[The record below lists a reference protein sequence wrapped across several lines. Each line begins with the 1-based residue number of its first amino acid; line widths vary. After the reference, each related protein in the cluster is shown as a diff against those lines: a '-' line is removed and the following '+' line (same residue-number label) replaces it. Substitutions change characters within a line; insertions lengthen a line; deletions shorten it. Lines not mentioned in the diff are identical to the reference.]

1 VFDNVVIGVD
11 GRSGGRA
18 GVALAGQL
26 AAPGARIT
34 FADVYVSGGIVR
46 GAGGLGVVLER
57 QATERAI
64 AEELAACSLDAT
76 LSVVVAST
84 VSRGLHELAESQNA
98 DLLVVGSCHRGPIGR
113 VLAGNDTV
121 ATMNG
126 SPCSVAIA
134 PAAYED
140 HLSTLTRLGVGEHP
154 SPEGALAL
162 EAALALAEQL
172 GAVIRVRSIVS
183 LQDLPPGEIDPPD
196 WPKTTERLIQ
206 EAKDRLE
213 RVPGIDGD
221 VIYGDPSDE
230 LLRLS
235 EDVDL
240 MVVGSRGQGP
250 LGRLMNGSTSN
261 YLAQRVHCPL
271 LVVPRPKATEA
282 KQAQATL
289 NASE

>member
-18 GVALAGQL
+18 AVALAGQL
-26 AAPGARIT
+26 VARGARIT
-34 FADVYVSGGIVR
+34 FGHVYVSGGLVDR
-46 GAGGLGVVLER
+46 GAGLGAALER
-57 QATERAI
+57 PAAERVI
-64 AEELAACSLDAT
+64 AEQLAECSLDAK
-76 LSVVVAST
+76 LLVVVAST

-126 SPCSVAIA
+126 SPCAVAIA
-134 PAAYED
+134 PAGYED
-140 HLSTLTRLGVGEHP
+140 HLSALRTLGVGEHA

-162 EAALALAEQL
+162 EAAVALGEQL
-172 GAVIRVRSIVS
+172 GAVIRVRSVVS
-183 LQDLPPGEIDPPD
+183 LQELPPGEIDPPD

-206 EAKDRLE
+206 EEKDRLK
-213 RVPGIDGD
+213 RIPGIDGD

-240 MVVGSRGQGP
+240 MLVGSRGHGP

-271 LVVPRPKATEA
+271 LVVPRPKTTQLDQSA
-282 KQAQATL
+282 
-289 NASE
+289 